1 AVNDRDLVVVAATGL
16 GCVIGLASFSTLLD
30 WLLRHH
36 HDVVIAAMVG
46 LMLGSMRVL
55 WPWPAGTETTAISAP
70 SGDVAMPIVLAAVA
84 FAVVLGVDR
93 VARRRPAD

>member
-1 AVNDRDLVVVAATGL
+1 
-16 GCVIGLASFSTLLD
+16 
-30 WLLRHH
+30 
-36 HDVVIAAMVG
+36 

-93 VARRRPAD
+93 VARRRPADRGYAAPASTERSMP